1 MTAISLPDSPIAVAA
16 LDYAVKLETPAIAN
30 HSVRSFLFA
39 TLYAQ
44 LQGIELDR
52 DVPTDL
58 LFCATVLHDLGLTDS
73 GNRENRFEVDGANLA
88 AEFLTGQGIARA
100 DVDAVWDA
108 IALHTSFG
116 ITEHKGPLCALTY
129 GGIMLDF
136 GHTTEFIPDDVATAI
151 HAQYPRHQMA
161 KSLADTIV
169 AQARQKESKAPR
181 FSMIADLLRQRTAD
195 VNALTDMEQLA
206 GMGRWGS

>member
-1 MTAISLPDSPIAVAA
+1 MTVISLPDSPITVAA
-16 LDYAVKLETPAIAN
+16 LEYATGLETPAIVN

-39 TLYAQ
+39 TLYARQ
-44 LQGIELDR
+44 QGIELDR
-52 DVPTDL
+52 EVPTDL
-58 LFCATVLHDLGLTDS
+58 LFCATVLHDLGLTEA

-88 AEFLTGQGIARA
+88 AEFLTGRGVPGA

-129 GGIMLDF
+129 GGIALDF
-136 GHTTEFIPDDVATAI
+136 GHSTEFIPDDVAAAI
-151 HAQYPRHQMA
+151 HQRYPRHQMA
-161 KSLADTIV
+161 KSLADSIV
-169 AQARQKESKAPR
+169 AQAGKNEQKAPR
-181 FSMIADLLRQRTAD
+181 FSIIADLLRQRSLDAGA
-195 VNALTDMEQLA
+195 VTDMEQLA